1 MSDSTKTDS
10 QQSDGKQYTALWT
23 PGWYE
28 LDQTLALG
36 ERQKFWFFQTPP
48 DECLTVA
55 DDLDFVFYNQL
66 DSTQN
71 CIVRYAKIVEMQH
84 RELGELL
91 KVDTDGLDYI
101 FFPAGSEE
109 IVVNAEEEP
118 GSTYDSDLEV
128 ADWSVLVK
136 LAEVSEPVADMA

>member
-1 MSDSTKTDS
+1 MADPNKTDS

-48 DECLTVA
+48 DECQAIA

-71 CIVRYAKIVEMQH
+71 CIVRYARIVEMHH
-84 RELGELL
+84 RELGDLL

-101 FFPAGSEE
+101 FSPVDGDE
-109 IVVNAEEEP
+109 IVVDAEE
-118 GSTYDSDLEV
+118 
-128 ADWSVLVK
+128 A
-136 LAEVSEPVADMA
+136 

>member
-1 MSDSTKTDS
+1 MH
-10 QQSDGKQYTALWT
+10 
-23 PGWYE
+23 
-28 LDQTLALG
+28 
-36 ERQKFWFFQTPP
+36 
-48 DECLTVA
+48 
-55 DDLDFVFYNQL
+55 
-66 DSTQN
+66 
-71 CIVRYAKIVEMQH
+71 H

-91 KVDTDGLDYI
+91 KIDTDGLDYI

-128 ADWSVLVK
+128 SDWSVLVK